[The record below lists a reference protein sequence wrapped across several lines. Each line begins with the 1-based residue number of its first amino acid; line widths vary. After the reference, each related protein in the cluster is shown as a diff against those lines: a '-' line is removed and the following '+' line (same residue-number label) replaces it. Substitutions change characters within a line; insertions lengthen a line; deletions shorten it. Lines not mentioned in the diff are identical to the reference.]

1 MLTIYKKYNNMKR
14 SLLFLFVVL
23 LVAAVGAQSSQTLL
37 NEMTSRFK
45 SKSVNF
51 WDHNKK
57 RGSQGVEYKNLNA
70 ETLNPVKRNNEIKPS
85 NTIFGNWGVYYNV
98 ETEKESFFLF
108 ESEEYDMIYHSNLE
122 MSPLDDNME
131 KITTFK
137 LDLPTYTNGYR
148 IEYDMKSSYFALHT
162 HSFEGSVGPDN
173 QRDSVWFI
181 SHTGEIV
188 EKFGATGAAILKNGN
203 VLLMQENTQNADYII
218 LDGNTFEE
226 KKKISLD
233 VSLITMMQSFPLSIQ
248 EINGKEYILV
258 SHYEK
263 ILMDNST
270 MEVTPDNHFVLKLY
284 DTETTELINEIKYP
298 LPTVDE
304 FLLIPMAGFGLFD
317 YEYDITQQVFNDDD
331 KYEFIIGI
339 VYYNIP
345 NDRQWINYVILD
357 ESGNVIKSY
366 DKDVYDS
373 KFLSSIEGHADQM
386 AFLLYD
392 ESDKPTMQIF
402 NIKDWTEDTAFDL
415 IREGVTLAAEPA
427 FYDRI
432 EKGDSYEYMFAATQ
446 ASAFK
451 DENGF
456 WNCIVKSFNKDG
468 VETNTYNLQVSDG
481 NFAYYYI
488 LIDNSLLNP
497 HLFNT
502 DDDYEFFFSY
512 QGLTPEGK
520 FDKVHYKI
528 AASNKPAMLDF
539 TYTEEY
545 GDPFGG
551 SFMYDPHTL
560 LPTKLYIK
568 YRNGTTEFY
577 NLPLRSGTDNI
588 TSQKEIKQSVYYNNV
603 LKEISLDA
611 DIKQAEIYNSSG
623 YLIYKGNAKKI
634 STIGFAKGLYVV
646 KTISVNGEVV
656 YNKIMAN

>member
-1 MLTIYKKYNNMKR
+1 MRR
-14 SLLFLFVVL
+14 SLLFLFAVL
-23 LVAAVGAQSSQTLL
+23 LVAAVNAQSSQTRL
-37 NEMTSRFK
+37 NEMTYRFR

-57 RGSQGVEYKNLNA
+57 KSPQGVEYKNLTK
-70 ETLNPVKRNNEIKPS
+70 ETLNAIKRDDEIKPS

-108 ESEEYDMIYHSNLE
+108 ESEVYNMTYHSNLE
-122 MSPLDDNME
+122 ISPLDDNME

-137 LDLPTYTNGYR
+137 FDLPTYTNGYR
-148 IEYDMKSSYFALHT
+148 IEYDMKSSYFALYT
-162 HSFEGSVGPDN
+162 HSFEGFVNPDN

-181 SHTGEIV
+181 THTGEIV
-188 EKFGATGAAILKNGN
+188 EKFRGTGAAILKNGN
-203 VLLMQENTQNADYII
+203 ILLMQQGQQNANYKI

-226 KKKISLD
+226 KKNISLD
-233 VSLITMMQSFPLSIQ
+233 ISLITMMPSVPLSIQ
-248 EINGKEYILV
+248 EFNGKEYIV
-258 SHYEK
+258 ISHYEK
-263 ILMDNST
+263 ILVNNST
-270 MEVTPDNHFVLKLY
+270 MEPTPDNSFILKLY

-298 LPTVDE
+298 LPMVDQ

-317 YEYDITQQVFNDDD
+317 YEYDMTQRVFNEDD

-345 NDRQWINYVILD
+345 NDRQWINYVVLD
-357 ESGNVIKSY
+357 ESGNVVKSY

-402 NIKDWTEDTAFDL
+402 NIKDWTEDTAIDL
-415 IREGVTLAAEPA
+415 IREGVTLAAESS

-432 EKGDSYEYMFAATQ
+432 EKGDNYEYMFAATQ
-446 ASAFK
+446 TSAFK
-451 DENGF
+451 DENGY

-468 VETNTYNLQVSDG
+468 EESNTYNLQVSNG
-481 NFAYYYI
+481 NFAYYSI

-502 DDDYEFFFSY
+502 DDEHEFFFSY

-528 AASNKPAMLDF
+528 AASDKPAMLDF

-545 GDPFGG
+545 GDPFSG
-551 SFMYDPHTL
+551 SFIYDPHTL
-560 LPTKLYIK
+560 LPIKLYIK

-577 NLPLRSGTDNI
+577 DLPLRSGTDNI
-588 TSQKEIKQSVYYNNV
+588 TSEKEIKQSVYYNNV
-603 LKEISLDA
+603 LKEISLDM
-611 DIKQAEIYNSSG
+611 DIKQAEIYNANG
-623 YLIYKGNAKKI
+623 NLIYKGNAKKI
-634 STIGFAKGLYVV
+634 STMGFAKGLYII
-646 KTISVNGEVV
+646 KTVAANGEVT
-656 YNKIMAN
+656 YNKLLAN